1 MPRSKKKK
9 IQDPVLGELTFDILW
24 SGQISIPPLGT
35 LEVLVN
41 GGNNGDPPTD
51 LQRDAAASLQ
61 AAMPRLLPEIEAA
74 IFSYYC
80 NRRDDFLALAIEPDQ
95 EAPQLDS
102 VKELYRVLTGPPRIF
117 IDSHRRNE
125 SPSVKMDWNTTFD
138 EEHGVT
144 VEIVESVIRDVG
156 CG

>member
-1 MPRSKKKK
+1 
-9 IQDPVLGELTFDILW
+9 
-24 SGQISIPPLGT
+24 
-35 LEVLVN
+35 
-41 GGNNGDPPTD
+41 
-51 LQRDAAASLQ
+51 
-61 AAMPRLLPEIEAA
+61 MPRLLPEIEAA

-80 NRRDDFLALAIEPDQ
+80 SRRDDFLALAIEPDQ

-102 VKELYRVLTGPPRIF
+102 VKELHRVLTGPPRIF

-144 VEIVESVIRDVG
+144 VEIVEGVIRDVG